1 MGGIFSCCFGGA
13 PAASRADV
21 YKLDASGKASTEV
34 KCEKKWVGQVI
45 GPGGKVL
52 HELRTKTGAMIDVVN
67 SKGNVDPVT
76 VRISGTP
83 AQVKAG
89 EAAVSKIIAEAEN
102 PDYEGKVGK
111 KWRAEADRCAQMAE
125 KVAREKDALFDVGDK
140 SGGHQKLAEVKEWQ
154 RKMHEANAK
163 AAEEIFLNRN
173 AGKNYRGE
181 MVMDFHGLRK
191 AEAIAVLEKRLDKLL
206 GNKKKMM
213 AAAKKGAQ
221 FSELELIPGA
231 GNHSGGGGAVLKPA
245 IIKVLRDKNIYFQEK
260 NKGSIIVQL

>member
-1 MGGIFSCCFGGA
+1 MGGIFSCCFGSA
-13 PAASRADV
+13 PSASRADV
-21 YKLDASGKASTEV
+21 YKLDATGKASTEL
-34 KCEKKWVGQVI
+34 KCDKKWVGQII
-45 GPGGKVL
+45 GSGGSVL
-52 HELRTKTGAMIDVVN
+52 TELRTKTGATIDVD

-89 EAAVSKIIAEAEN
+89 EAAVSKIIAEVEN
-102 PDYEGKVGK
+102 PDYEGKGGR

-125 KVAREKDALFDVGDK
+125 EVAKEKDALFDAGDK
-140 SGGHQKLAEVKEWQ
+140 AGGHQKLAEVKEWQ

-206 GNKKKMM
+206 GKK
-213 AAAKKGAQ
+213 AKG
-221 FSELELIPGA
+221 ELELIPGA

-245 IIKVLRDKNIYFQEK
+245 IVKVLREKKIKFEEK
-260 NKGSIIVQL
+260 NKGSIVARL